1 MQTYRVTASVT
12 SLETVDVEAHSAQE
26 AEQLVQ
32 DAYDS
37 EEIWDDPKFKYI
49 SSSDEGDWTVLPEY
63 TST

>member
-12 SLETVDVEAHSAQE
+12 SFETVDVEADSTQE
-26 AEQLVQ
+26 AERLVQ

-37 EEIWDDPKFKYI
+37 GEIWDDPKFKYI

-63 TST
+63 TGS